1 MIHET
6 KGAFRASTFRVFYQ
20 VKGGWIRMKDMHF
33 QRRYLRKVTTTHLAI
48 FVRYHATPELFHYF
62 VYIWVDPV
70 RSPLLRPPPTFEV
83 STV

>member
-6 KGAFRASTFRVFYQ
+6 KVAFRASTFRVFYQ

-48 FVRYHATPELFHYF
+48 FEGTM
-62 VYIWVDPV
+62 
-70 RSPLLRPPPTFEV
+70 LLRNYFIALCTFGLIQCGLPCFDLPNF
-83 STV
+83 